1 MFLLPTCFLCTCY
14 VHELLKVKRL
24 TQGHSTSSWSKD
36 FNLHNLMACPSLSH
50 QYLPSDKHP
59 VVWQHPGL
67 PGRSP
72 LPSDLHAI
80 RLPCD
85 SHQTP
90 FGNHATQIETWTYGL
105 LTESTHLVQDLTK
118 LGFLMSYH
126 RKNSVRDKVIGNK
139 WIYLEIRTLHRVWA
153 ISEDENSQP
162 QGTGWSA
169 FIVVQLLNC
178 VWLFATPWTIACQA
192 PWSSPSK
199 NTRVACQFLLQ
210 GTFPDQAS
218 DLCLLH

>member
-1 MFLLPTCFLCTCY
+1 MNLYPAFPSFRGGPSELMSYCGASQSSLPPRPWEFFSCQPVSCVRYL
-14 VHELLKVKRL
+14 HEFLKVKRL

-36 FNLHNLMACPSLSH
+36 FNLHSLIACPSLSH
-50 QYLPSDKHP
+50 QDLPPDKHP

-90 FGNHATQIETWTYGL
+90 FGNHVTQIETWTYGL
-105 LTESTHLVQDLTK
+105 LTEITHLVQGLMK

-126 RKNSVRDKVIGNK
+126 RKNSVRDKVIGKK
-139 WIYLEIRTLHRVWA
+139 WIYLERCTLHRVWA
-153 ISEDENSQP
+153 ISEHESGP
-162 QGTGWSA
+162 RVQGC
-169 FIVVQLLNC
+169 QLLLLFNC
-178 VWLFATPWTIACQA
+178 
-192 PWSSPSK
+192 
-199 NTRVACQFLLQ
+199 
-210 GTFPDQAS
+210 
-218 DLCLLH
+218 